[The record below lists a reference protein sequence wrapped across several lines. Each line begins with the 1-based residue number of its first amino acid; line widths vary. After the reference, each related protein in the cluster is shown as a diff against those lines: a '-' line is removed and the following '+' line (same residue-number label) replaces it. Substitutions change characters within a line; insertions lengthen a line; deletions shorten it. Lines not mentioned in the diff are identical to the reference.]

1 MKNSIEVV
9 NELLVNLFND
19 ILTIEKESLES
30 GPFNDLTMTELH
42 IIEAIGLVSKTMSET
57 AAKLGITSGT
67 LTTAITRLLKKGYVI
82 RNHTQED
89 RRVVQISLTHKGK
102 LVYRLHEKFH
112 ATMVKS
118 IVNELSAEDNNILI
132 ESLSRLTQFFRDQ
145 YEIIK

>member
-1 MKNSIEVV
+1 LKNSIEVV